1 MKKRKL
7 RILFTYA
14 SVFFLIITMFAVS
27 IFMFVSHNQ
36 MKKVDQDLLLFKSA
50 ILRVYDRDLH
60 VALPL
65 NPKTIT
71 IVRNEEGHVDP
82 NFPITEFYHEILAEY
97 EDIPLDEIQTVL
109 YKGGH
114 YRTLKFQLFM
124 DGEPREVQ
132 VLYNIDS
139 DIRVLNSLK
148 SILVNGSML
157 IIFASVMISY
167 FLATQT
173 IQPMKES
180 IEKERAF
187 LQDASHELRTPIAVI
202 QSRLEGLLRN
212 PEEKIIDQ
220 YEYIEPALRESRRIS
235 RMVSN
240 LMILTRADAGASLE
254 KAERFDL
261 RKLGDDIAIIYSEFA
276 GIQNKKFVYSPKEEV
291 FIEGNYEKLHQL
303 LIILMDNALKYTKD
317 EGVIELSISS
327 TKDKGIL
334 RVTDNGVGIK
344 EENLDKVFTRFFRED
359 KARNRNNG
367 GTGLGLSIAKWITDC
382 HGGTIKAEK
391 GKEGGTVI
399 EVQLPKESKKQNGL
413 RSEKT
418 NPSA

>member
-1 MKKRKL
+1 MKKTKL
-7 RILFTYA
+7 RILLTYA
-14 SVFFLIITMFAVS
+14 SIFFVIICLFSMS

-36 MKKVDQDLLLFKSA
+36 MKKVDTDLQLFKNA
-50 ILRVYDRDLH
+50 ILRVYDNDLH

-71 IVRNEEGHVDP
+71 IVREEDGKLDMR
-82 NFPITEFYHEILAEY
+82 FPVSEFYEESLKMFEAF
-97 EDIPLDEIQTVL
+97 PLDEVKTVA

-114 YRTLKFQLFM
+114 YRITRFQLM
-124 DGEPREVQ
+124 LGEELRDVQ

-148 SILVNGSML
+148 SILVNGSIL
-157 IIFASVMISY
+157 IIFASIMISY
-167 FLATQT
+167 VLANRT
-173 IQPMKES
+173 IKPMKES

-212 PEEKIIDQ
+212 PEEKIIDR

-240 LMILTRADAGASLE
+240 LMILTRADAGATLD
-254 KAERFDL
+254 KMERFDL
-261 RKLGDDIAIIYSEFA
+261 RKLGDDIAIIYGEFA
-276 GIQNKKFVYSPKEEV
+276 AIQNKKFVYTPKEEV
-291 FIEGNYEKLHQL
+291 IIEGNYENLHQL

-317 EGVIELSISS
+317 EGIIELSITSS
-327 TKDKGIL
+327 KDKGII
-334 RVTDNGVGIK
+334 RVLDNGVGIK

-382 HGGTIKAEK
+382 HGGTIRAERR
-391 GKEGGTVI
+391 KEGGTML
-399 EVQLPKESKKQNGL
+399 EVQLPKENKLKTGKSSQ
-413 RSEKT
+413 EKE
-418 NPSA
+418 S